1 MQSSQGKK
9 NKNSSEQKPFAP
21 FVAKTLQGEGYDGF
35 DGDFITYN
43 EKYNLIITCSTG
55 CFLHFY
61 NATTL
66 LPSEEFKTSV
76 LDRKVWKMTCCVEAE
91 TFLFQ
96 CHNGEIYAYNFSKK
110 TLEQLIE
117 QPIGRE
123 NYRVTFMNY
132 SYDSVYGRVW
142 NNLCFYNLENGH
154 FFSCPLKYRD
164 DLSNLEDFSKKNVL
178 FSSFQDGSVMINRI
192 NELPKLP
199 ILYSVQGNH
208 GGLARLKRIMINKR
222 DFILTTGDDC
232 VIRIWSLTKG
242 KMRLIKVIS
251 LSDKFY
257 SMVYLESC
265 KMFAVTHFTHFMSFL
280 HFPSG
285 KLECMLNLNMRQSA
299 NIFLMKE
306 KNSIGVLSFEECVI
320 KIIGLQE

>member
-242 KMRLIKVIS
+242 KMRLVKVIRMP
-251 LSDKFY
+251 KEVF
-257 SMVYLESC
+257 SMVYLENYR
-265 KMFAVTHFTHFMSFL
+265 MIATL
-280 HFPSG
+280 HETSEIRFWRFPSG
-285 KLECMLNLNMRQSA
+285 KLECTLEDGMGEYFDSFFMKNENALGVLGSRPKIIHLNL
-299 NIFLMKE
+299 
-306 KNSIGVLSFEECVI
+306 
-320 KIIGLQE
+320 